1 MRTVTMPGNQSRKF
15 RLRGF
20 TLVELMVVVLIT
32 AVLASIAVPIY
43 KQQVRKSRRTDAK
56 TAVLDLASREERMF
70 STRNSY
76 NPNPATLATD
86 LGYGSLPTV
95 VGSGYYQLNVTA
107 TATTFVV
114 QATPITADQQ
124 GDTQC
129 QLFQVDNLGRQSANS
144 AADGSG
150 SDTTS
155 TCW

>member
-1 MRTVTMPGNQSRKF
+1 
-15 RLRGF
+15 
-20 TLVELMVVVLIT
+20 
-32 AVLASIAVPIY
+32 
-43 KQQVRKSRRTDAK
+43 
-56 TAVLDLASREERMF
+56 MF

-150 SDTTS
+150 TDTTS